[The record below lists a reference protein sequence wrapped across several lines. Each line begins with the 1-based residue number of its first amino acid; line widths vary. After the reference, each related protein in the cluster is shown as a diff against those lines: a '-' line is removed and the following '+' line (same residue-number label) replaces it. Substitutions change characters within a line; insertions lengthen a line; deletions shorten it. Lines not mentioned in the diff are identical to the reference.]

1 MAAAST
7 IWQVET
13 LEELVYAAAVR
24 RLDKQEHV
32 LGELRATTGILLA
45 ASSLTA
51 SFLGQRAI
59 VAGRLG
65 VLVVLALVSFAI
77 LVAAALYVLA
87 PRQAFAFAV
96 SAARVTRTPSQSRS
110 TLLMS
115 SGGLHTSWTGSR
127 TVTIAL
133 SPVSRA
139 RFASRRWDSAS
150 KRLSCL
156 PR

>member
-1 MAAAST
+1 M
-7 IWQVET
+7 ET

-96 SAARVTRTPSQSRS
+96 SAARVYEDAVAESLDSVDVVRRLAYELDRVSDGNDRS
-110 TLLMS
+110 L
-115 SGGLHTSWTGSR
+115 
-127 TVTIAL
+127 
-133 SPVSRA
+133 A
-139 RFASRRWDSAS
+139 RFTRAFRVATLGLGVETALLLAAVSATIF
-150 KRLSCL
+150 
-156 PR
+156 